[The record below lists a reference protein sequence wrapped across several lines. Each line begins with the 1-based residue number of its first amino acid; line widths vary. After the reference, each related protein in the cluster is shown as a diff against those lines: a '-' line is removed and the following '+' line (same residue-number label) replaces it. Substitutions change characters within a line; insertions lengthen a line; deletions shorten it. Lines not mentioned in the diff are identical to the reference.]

1 MSTQTLPDLS
11 RRADRIRLSA
21 ALPAVIRML
30 DAWHLTRGQ
39 QAELLTLGVRT
50 VQRASKGTDAPELS
64 ADQLTRLSL
73 ITGIHT
79 ALHVLYTRTPDSWP
93 KRPNGRYPF
102 VGRTPLDLMLT
113 SGIPGLLAVRRLLD
127 GDRSGQYRA
136 SPQARAEAA
145 RLPQPDLDLD

>member
-1 MSTQTLPDLS
+1 MATQTLPDLS
-11 RRADRIRLSA
+11 RRADRVRLSA

-39 QAELLTLGVRT
+39 QAELLTLSVRT
-50 VQRASKGTDAPELS
+50 VQRASQGTAAPELG

-79 ALHVLYTRTPDSWP
+79 AMHTLYTRTPDDWP
-93 KRPNGRYPF
+93 KRPNDRYPF
-102 VGRTPLDLMLT
+102 VGRTPLELMLT

-127 GDRSGQYRA
+127 GDRSGQYSV

-145 RLPQPDLDLD
+145 RLPQADLDLD

>member
-1 MSTQTLPDLS
+1 MTTQTLPDLS
-11 RRADRIRLSA
+11 RRTDRVRLSA

-39 QAELLTLGVRT
+39 QAELLTLSVRT
-50 VQRASKGTDAPELS
+50 VQRASQGSAAPELG

-73 ITGIHT
+73 IIGIHT
-79 ALHVLYTRTPDSWP
+79 ALHALYTLSPDRWP
-93 KRPNGRYPF
+93 QRPNDRYPF
-102 VGRTPLDLMLT
+102 LGRTPLELMLT

-127 GDRSGQYRA
+127 GDRSGQYRV

-145 RLPQPDLDLD
+145 RLPQPDVNLD

>member
-1 MSTQTLPDLS
+1 MTTQTLPDLS
-11 RRADRIRLSA
+11 RHADRVRLSA

-30 DAWHLTRGQ
+30 DAWQLTRGQ
-39 QAELLTLGVRT
+39 QAELLNLSVRT
-50 VQRASKGTDAPELS
+50 VQRASKGAAAPELG
-64 ADQLTRLSL
+64 AGQLTRLSL
-73 ITGIHT
+73 VTGIYK
-79 ALHVLYTRTPDSWP
+79 ALHTLYTLSPDHWP
-93 KRPNGRYPF
+93 QRPNDRYPF

>member
-1 MSTQTLPDLS
+1 MATHTLPDLS

-30 DAWHLTRGQ
+30 NAWQLTREQ

-79 ALHVLYTRTPDSWP
+79 ALHTLYTRTPDDWP
-93 KRPNGRYPF
+93 KRPNDRYPF

>member
-1 MSTQTLPDLS
+1 MTTQTLPDLS

-30 DAWHLTRGQ
+30 DAWQLTREQ

-73 ITGIHT
+73 ITGIYK
-79 ALHVLYTRTPDSWP
+79 ALHTLYTLSPDTWP
-93 KRPNGRYPF
+93 QRPNNRHPF
-102 VGRTPLDLMLT
+102 LGRTPLELMLT

-127 GDRSGQYRA
+127 GDRGGQYSV
-136 SPQARAEAA
+136 SPQARAEAD

>member
-1 MSTQTLPDLS
+1 MATHTLPDLS

-30 DAWHLTRGQ
+30 DAWQLTREQ

-79 ALHVLYTRTPDSWP
+79 ALHTLYTRTPDDWP
-93 KRPNGRYPF
+93 KRPNDRYPF
-102 VGRTPLDLMLT
+102 VGRTPLELMLT

>member
-11 RRADRIRLSA
+11 RRADRVRLSA

-39 QAELLTLGVRT
+39 QAELLTISVRT
-50 VQRASKGTDAPELS
+50 VQQVSKGAAAPELG

-79 ALHVLYTRTPDSWP
+79 AMHNLYTLSPDRWP
-93 KRPNGRYPF
+93 QRPNNRHPF
-102 VGRTPLDLMLT
+102 LGRTPLELMLT

-127 GDRSGQYRA
+127 GDRSGQYSV

-145 RLPQPDLDLD
+145 RLPQPDINLD